1 MVPGKPIRIL
11 TATKSSNRSTMA
23 MNRCL
28 ASCRNWKSSAWV
40 PAVQNLRVIAE
51 ENRAEVNFELV
62 ERLAEREERD
72 WTYFGRLRHERK
84 RSFEIRKMC

>member
-11 TATKSSNRSTMA
+11 TGTKSSNRSTMA

-28 ASCRNWKSSAWV
+28 ASCRNWKSS
-40 PAVQNLRVIAE
+40 VQSPRVIAE

-72 WTYFGRLRHERK
+72 WTYFGRLRLERR
-84 RSFEIRKMC
+84 RSFEIRKMY